1 MNKIFL
7 DNNSTTPTDPKVL
20 ETMIPYFTEKY
31 GNSSSRTHSFGWEA
45 EAAVEIARE
54 KIARLINADLNEI
67 ILTSGAT
74 ESNNLVFLDILKYSN
89 KHIVTASIEHKAIL
103 DICKHLEKNSTN
115 KITYINP
122 SKTGLIDLDKLI
134 NTINKNTYMIS
145 IMHVNNEIGVI
156 QPIEQIGK
164 ICRDRN
170 ILFHVDAAQ
179 SFGKINIDVKK
190 MNINFLSLSGH
201 KIYGPKGVGAL
212 YINKKNKISSIM
224 FGGNQE
230 KSIRPGTLP
239 VPLIA
244 GLGKA
249 SEIAQQNMINE
260 AKKILDLRELLYNE
274 IKKHIK
280 IVQLNGCGIH
290 RIDGNLNL
298 SFPELNG
305 QSIINS
311 LSKIAVS
318 SGSACTS
325 SSPKPSHVLLN
336 IGLDKKTINSSIRI
350 GIGRFNTKDEILIA
364 SHDIINTI
372 NNKIQ

>member
-7 DNNSTTPTDPKVL
+7 DNNSTTPTDPAVL
-20 ETMIPYFTEKY
+20 ETMIPYFTKKY

-45 EAAVEIARE
+45 EAAVEISRE
-54 KIARLINADLNEI
+54 KISSLINSESNEI
-67 ILTSGAT
+67 IFTSGAT

-89 KHIVTASIEHKAIL
+89 KHIITASTEHKAVL
-103 DICKHLEKNSTN
+103 DICKYLEKNSN
-115 KITYINP
+115 HKISYINP
-122 SKTGLIDLDKLI
+122 NNLGLLDLNKLLD
-134 NTINKNTYMIS
+134 TITKETYMIS

-156 QPIEQIGK
+156 QPIEEIGK
-164 ICRDRN
+164 ICKERN

-190 MNINFLSLSGH
+190 MNVDFLSLSSH
-201 KIYGPKGVGAL
+201 KIYGPKGIGVL

-224 FGGNQE
+224 YGGNQE
-230 KSIRPGTLP
+230 RTIRPGTLP
-239 VPLIA
+239 VPLIV

-249 SEIAQQNMINE
+249 SEIAQNIM
-260 AKKILDLRELLYNE
+260 KKESKNILDLRNLLFKE

-280 IVQLNGCGIH
+280 IVQLNGCDIN
-290 RIDGNLNL
+290 RIEGNLNL

-311 LSKIAVS
+311 LSRIAIS
-318 SGSACTS
+318 TGSACTS

-336 IGLDKKTINSSIRI
+336 IGLNKKIINSSIRI
-350 GIGRFNTKDEILIA
+350 GIGRFNTKNEILTA
-364 SHDIINTI
+364 SNDIINAI
-372 NNKIQ
+372 NNKL

>member
-45 EAAVEIARE
+45 EAAVEMARE
-54 KIARLINADLNEI
+54 KIALLINADLNEI

-74 ESNNLVFLDILKYSN
+74 ESNNLVFLDILKYSS
-89 KHIVTASIEHKAIL
+89 KHIITASIEHKAIL

-164 ICRDRN
+164 ICKDRN

-190 MNINFLSLSGH
+190 MNIDFLSLSGH

-230 KSIRPGTLP
+230 RSIRPGTLP
-239 VPLIA
+239 VPLIV

-249 SEIAQQNMINE
+249 SEIAQQNMRDE
-260 AKKILDLRELLYNE
+260 SKKISDLRKLLYSE

-280 IVQLNGCGIH
+280 IVQLNGCGIN
-290 RIDGNLNL
+290 RISGNLNL

-336 IGLDKKTINSSIRI
+336 IGLDKNTINSSIRI

-364 SHDIINTI
+364 SDDIINTI
-372 NNKIQ
+372 NNKI